1 MARAAIL
8 FFALVLL
15 ALMSRWVAD
24 LIAPQPVVSKPVRHT
39 PDFYLTQVQAWAMD
53 EQGKLQHRMNAERI
67 THFGDDN
74 SVELTQPLFFSF
86 DGDRPRWT
94 ITAESGIS
102 DAEGDVIHLHG
113 AVLMERQGSQQGI
126 LKTRDLLLKPQRD
139 YAETAAEVSFADA
152 SGVITAIGLRGH
164 LGEGGHLELL
174 STVRGTHEPSKR

>member
-74 SVELTQPLFFSF
+74 SVELTQPLFFS
-86 DGDRPRWT
+86 
-94 ITAESGIS
+94 SM
-102 DAEGDVIHLHG
+102 VIDPPGRSPPG
-113 AVLMERQGSQQGI
+113 AATVMPQVMFSTSL
-126 LKTRDLLLKPQRD
+126 DL
-139 YAETAAEVSFADA
+139 S
-152 SGVITAIGLRGH
+152 
-164 LGEGGHLELL
+164 LL
-174 STVRGTHEPSKR
+174 SPRGPS